1 MLDKLIASSG
11 GIRIAKVRSAV
22 EAGAFCCEQSYQLLQ
37 FHNQC
42 IYLLNINAVLI
53 CNNQNH
59 FQASQLIPGI
69 TVLSV

>member
-1 MLDKLIASSG
+1 MLDKLTASSD

-22 EAGAFCCEQSYQLLQ
+22 EAAAFCCESHINFLQ

-42 IYLLNINAVLI
+42 IYLLNVNAALI
-53 CNNQNH
+53 FNNQNH